1 MQIINPEQSRQLED
15 ARPILPV
22 SDKSLWNGAARRRD
36 QIAARIEQ
44 NLAALGLQG
53 WVRKSQPGEYP
64 LHVAV
69 DVWRHIAETGLTGTF
84 DRSHLKVTIQ
94 VEPYRVHPIIY
105 TAELSRQIKKY
116 EATYWSM
123 PDDELDEMV
132 TYLVRGGQKPAYF
145 KSRIPLIVRIIASF
159 LPLPMKEYKNELIE
173 EAKPTR
179 FTAPTVLGWIGVLAA
194 LYGCGQVFA
203 NNDRYSYY
211 DDTERAQMIGGGI
224 IGLAIVGIAIA
235 MWLSSRRPVY
245 HAVAK
250 QPVRTPRSEYRVDS
264 WQVSVPE
271 AGNEFDSFKSR
282 IADALKQMDPGL
294 EFSVEIYQSL
304 TPRGFE
310 ERERLVITKGQGNVH
325 VHVQPFG
332 RDAFVGW
339 DSYLNWARWTET
351 TSISTVIREGNRIE
365 YKSLVAGAHIPTK
378 FDLMELG
385 ALAET
390 SHRNIVREIKAF
402 LKEKEIE
409 ADLDFQ
415 IIRGDRN
422 RALTEGNEEAKKQ
435 KPATS
440 PAA

>member
-1 MQIINPEQSRQLED
+1 MQTIYAEQSGQLED

-22 SDKSLWNGAARRRD
+22 SDQSRWNWAADSRD
-36 QIAARIEQ
+36 QVAARIEQ
-44 NLAALGLQG
+44 SLAALGLQG
-53 WVRKSQPGEYP
+53 WLRKSQPGEYP
-64 LHVAV
+64 LYVAV
-69 DVWRHIAETGLTGTF
+69 DVWRHLAETGLTGTF

-94 VEPYRVHPIIY
+94 VEPYRVHPVIY
-105 TAELSRQIKKY
+105 TAELSRHQKKY
-116 EATYWSM
+116 EATYWAM
-123 PDDELDEMV
+123 PHDELDEMV
-132 TYLVRGGQKPAYF
+132 AYLVRGGKKPAYF
-145 KSRIPLIVRIIASF
+145 KSRVPLIARIVASF
-159 LPLPMKEYKNELIE
+159 VPLPMLKEYENELIE
-173 EAKPTR
+173 EAKPKHLTG
-179 FTAPTVLGWIGVLAA
+179 PTVLGWMGAMAVLA
-194 LYGCGQVFA
+194 GFGQAFA
-203 NNDRYSYY
+203 NADAYSYY
-211 DDTERAQMIGGGI
+211 DDTGRAQMIG
-224 IGLAIVGIAIA
+224 IGLFGLVIVGFAI
-235 MWLSSRRPVY
+235 WLSRRRPVY
-245 HAVAK
+245 EAVAK
-250 QPVRTPRSEYRVDS
+250 QPVRTPRREFRIDS

-294 EFSVEIYQSL
+294 EFSIEIYQSL

-339 DSYLNWARWTET
+339 DSYLNWARWSET
-351 TSISTVIREGNRIE
+351 SPISTVIREGNRIE
-365 YKSLVAGAHIPTK
+365 YKSLVVGDHVPTK
-378 FDLMELG
+378 FDLMELN

-422 RALTEGNEEAKKQ
+422 RALTEGNEKTKEQ

-440 PAA
+440 AAI

>member
-1 MQIINPEQSRQLED
+1 MNYAEKSIQLED

-22 SDKSLWNGAARRRD
+22 SEKSLWNEAAQRRNE
-36 QIAARIEQ
+36 IAVRIER
-44 NLAALGLQG
+44 NLADLGLQG

-64 LHVAV
+64 LYVAV
-69 DVWRHIAETGLTGTF
+69 DVWRHLAETGLTGTF
-84 DRSHLKVTIQ
+84 DRSDLKVTIE
-94 VEPYRVHPIIY
+94 VAPYRVHPILY
-105 TAELSRQIKKY
+105 SVVLSRHKTKY
-116 EATYWSM
+116 QATHWDMSYS
-123 PDDELDEMV
+123 ELGEMV
-132 TYLVRGGQKPAYF
+132 AYLVRGGQKPAYF
-145 KSRIPLIVRIIASF
+145 KSRIPLMARIIGSF
-159 LPLPMKEYKNELIE
+159 LPMVMKEYENELIE
-173 EAKPTR
+173 EARPKRLTGPTM
-179 FTAPTVLGWIGVLAA
+179 LGWIGALAA
-194 LYGCGQVFA
+194 LIGFGQAFA
-203 NNDRYSYY
+203 NADQYSY
-211 DDTERAQMIGGGI
+211 DDDNGAAQMIG
-224 IGLAIVGIAIA
+224 IGLLGVAIVAIAI
-235 MWLSSRRPVY
+235 WLSWRRPVY
-245 HAVAK
+245 QAVAK
-250 QPVRTPRSEYRVDS
+250 QPVRTPRREYRVDS

-271 AGNEFDSFKSR
+271 AGNDFGSFKRR

-339 DSYLNWARWTET
+339 DSYLNWARWSET
-351 TSISTVIREGNRIE
+351 TPISTVIREGNRIE

-390 SHRNIVREIKAF
+390 AHRNIVREIKAF

-415 IIRGDRN
+415 IIRGDRT
-422 RALTEGNEEAKKQ
+422 RALTEGNEETKKR

-440 PAA
+440 AAS